1 MSLLIRITDLLISL
15 TSTRYLGLFLIII
28 LVSGIRLFFKK
39 ILWSVPANIGYYGK
53 NIGMKAAYG

>member
-53 NIGMKAAYG
+53 I